1 MHKECYRFV
10 ILSNVT
16 ELSMK
21 STLSPI
27 EKLYLMARLTEV
39 SLSAYGRARCFSTQ
53 KMTKILKKLK
63 QTGKLESPACLKFFK
78 KSVHCGLPTV

>member
-39 SLSAYGRARCFSTQ
+39 SLSAYRRARCFSTQ
-53 KMTKILKKLK
+53 NDD
-63 QTGKLESPACLKFFK
+63 
-78 KSVHCGLPTV
+78 